1 MMPRIEFS
9 QPYLTYVHSN
19 DWLLCDYI
27 KIDFWDLNK
36 ASNLTS
42 KQLGQSFC
50 QSLLNPRFMQVEMQN
65 VFCFL
70 KW

>member
-1 MMPRIEFS
+1 MQRIEFS
-9 QPYLTYVHSN
+9 QPYLTY

-42 KQLGQSFC
+42 KHLWQSFC
-50 QSLLNPRFMQVEMQN
+50 QSLLNPRLMQVEMQN